1 MRGLYNPYCYQKGYC
16 GDEKALSLPFFPAAV
31 CFRRGFLSFTPHPGQ
46 GAGLTGSE
54 TDPIGLATDSV
65 TLEGGAAPGV
75 WIQSGS
81 HTIDA
86 LSDSGTLSVSG
97 SPGISVTGDGSLL
110 MVNSAGSLSL

>member
-1 MRGLYNPYCYQKGYC
+1 MMKRLFPCLSFQPRC
-16 GDEKALSLPFFPAAV
+16 VFAAVSSLSLLTPAW
-31 CFRRGFLSFTPHPGQ
+31 

-97 SPGISVTGDGSLL
+97 SPGSRSRGRFAPDGEFGRKSLPL
-110 MVNSAGSLSL
+110 GNFCRVVG

>member
-1 MRGLYNPYCYQKGYC
+1 MKRLFPCLSFQPRC
-16 GDEKALSLPFFPAAV
+16 VFAAVSSLSLLTPAW
-31 CFRRGFLSFTPHPGQ
+31 

-110 MVNSAGSLSL
+110 MVNSAGLLPRCRLAPSALRFL